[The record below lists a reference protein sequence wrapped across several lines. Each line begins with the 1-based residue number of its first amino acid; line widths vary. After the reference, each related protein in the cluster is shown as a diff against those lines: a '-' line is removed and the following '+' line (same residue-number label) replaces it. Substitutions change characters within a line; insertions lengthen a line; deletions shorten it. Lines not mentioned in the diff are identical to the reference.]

1 MNKIQMKF
9 EYTNEYGYKTVLEK
23 ESDGYTF
30 QGELN
35 TLLYEF
41 ANFMVACGFSEKSIE
56 EKILYEL

>member
-1 MNKIQMKF
+1 MSKVQMKF

-23 ESDGYTF
+23 ESDRYTF

-41 ANFMVACGFSEKSIE
+41 ANFMVVCGFSEKSIE
-56 EKILYEL
+56 EKILYVL

>member
-1 MNKIQMKF
+1 MSKVQMKF

-23 ESDGYTF
+23 ESEEYIGT
-30 QGELN
+30 ELN